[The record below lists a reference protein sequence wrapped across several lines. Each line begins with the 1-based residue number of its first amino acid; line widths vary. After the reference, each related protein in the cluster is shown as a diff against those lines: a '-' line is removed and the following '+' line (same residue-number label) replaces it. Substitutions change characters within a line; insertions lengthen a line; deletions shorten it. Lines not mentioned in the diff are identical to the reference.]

1 MFRKGHRVGEV
12 KKWET
17 DLRAL
22 KKKRWVNMI
31 RIHYMKISKELVIN
45 TKLSELKHK
54 HTSNIV

>member
-22 KKKRWVNMI
+22 KKKEVGK
-31 RIHYMKISKELVIN
+31 YDQN
-45 TKLSELKHK
+45 TLHENLKG
-54 HTSNIV
+54 IGYQY